1 MWLKYYALQIGVPLD
16 YYPVM
21 PMGELLDL
29 IACFK
34 IAHGVAKA
42 APSIDDDDD
51 DLFPDLI

>member
-29 IACFK
+29 ISCYK
-34 IAHGVAKA
+34 IAHGMAKA
-42 APSIDDDDD
+42 APYVSDDDDD
-51 DLFPDLI
+51 MFPDLI